1 MYHKLVAKINNIDTS
16 GFVLKTKYDTDKS
29 KYENKIPD
37 TSGLVK
43 NTDYNAN
50 ITDIESK
57 IPDISNLGTK
67 TALNTVENKISD
79 ASNLVTK
86 TDYSTKVIEIE
97 NKLNNHNHDKC
108 IDTQEFNKLAGNV
121 FNARLAQAN
130 LVTKADFDAKLS
142 SLNRKVTKNKTD
154 HLLIQNKLKKLKTF
168 DSSYFIGKSH
178 FEDDGVQNYLLF
190 QPLNKYF
197 KVTTNANTKYISSWQ
212 FKRLSKETIKPPATP
227 DNSLNPQESYY
238 GTKARLEFR
247 GSCLK
252 QDKSTF
258 NHGKIVNI
266 YIVYKLDKI
275 YVLTLS

>member
-1 MYHKLVAKINNIDTS
+1 MYHKLVAKVNNIDTS

-79 ASNLVTK
+79 VSNLVTK

>member
-1 MYHKLVAKINNIDTS
+1 MDTS

-57 IPDISNLGTK
+57 IPDISNLATK
-67 TALNTVENKISD
+67 TALNTVENNISD
-79 ASNLVTK
+79 VSNLVTK

-97 NKLNNHNHDKC
+97 NKLNNHNHDKY

-130 LVTKADFDAKLS
+130 LVAKADFDAKLS

-154 HLLIQNKLKKLKTF
+154 HLLIQNELKKLKTF
-168 DSSYFIGKSH
+168 DSSYFIAKNH

-212 FKRLSKETIKPPATP
+212 FKRLSEETIKPPATP

-275 YVLTLS
+275 YVLTLP